1 MKIVNVIAVTA
12 SIVAGGVGCSSGA
25 VDQGGTRTPPGV
37 ARLTVDDQ
45 EAGRFE
51 AVQCIPTKNTTAI
64 TIGTDP
70 GVVVVA
76 VSSAD
81 GLGLDWIRFND
92 ANGFTGGYN
101 DGLNGTAK
109 VAMKGATYEISGTA
123 TGFHTRDP
131 SRPATATFSMEISC

>member
-1 MKIVNVIAVTA
+1 MKIVNVIAATA
-12 SIVAGGVGCSSGA
+12 SIVVGGVGCSSGA
-25 VDQGGTRTPPGV
+25 VEQGGTRTPPGV

-51 AVQCIPTKNTTAI
+51 AVQCIPAKNTTAI
-64 TIGTDP
+64 AIGTEP
-70 GVVVVA
+70 VLVVAA

-101 DGLNGTAK
+101 DGLNGAAK
-109 VAMKGATYEISGTA
+109 VAMRDATYEISGIA
-123 TGFHTRDP
+123 TGFHTGNP
-131 SRPATATFSMEISC
+131 SRPATATFSLEITC